1 MNLEKIGI
9 FISEMRKQKGLT
21 QQELASK
28 LHLSNRTISK
38 WECGKG
44 IPDSSVMMELCDVLG
59 ISVNELLSGEKLS
72 GENYIS
78 KADENVIA
86 LIAEPEYSYKKERLS
101 VLRSI
106 ALGLILLLFTVFF
119 MFLNVVGAAQFL
131 DYFDIPSILGVVGCI
146 CISLLICGLS
156 KDFFRALKWSILPPK
171 DISKDNLLKAILS
184 VKVVALT
191 AVIAGMTSST
201 ASTIGALV
209 YTSPDNNAALPAA
222 LAVATL
228 GILYGCIIALFLMPV
243 LGKLRILQI
252 AKEEEDL

>member
-21 QQELASK
+21 QKELADK

-44 IPDSSVMMELCDVLG
+44 IPDSSVMVELCAALG

-86 LIAEPEYSYKKERLS
+86 LITEPEQSYKKERLS
-101 VLRSI
+101 ALRSI
-106 ALGLILLLFTVFF
+106 ALGLILFLFIIFSV
-119 MFLNVVGAAQFL
+119 FLNVMGATQIL
-131 DYFDIPSILGVVGCI
+131 TYFDLPSILSVIGCI
-146 CISLLICGLS
+146 CISLLICGLH
-156 KDFFRALKWSILPPK
+156 KYFFKAIKWSILTPM
-171 DISKDNLLKAILS
+171 DISNEELSKAILS

-191 AVIAGMTSST
+191 AVISGMIMST
-201 ASTIGALV
+201 ASTIAALV
-209 YTSPDNNAALPAA
+209 YTFQSNYPALPAA
-222 LAVATL
+222 LAVAM
-228 GILYGCIIALFLMPV
+228 AFAFV
-243 LGKLRILQI
+243 S
-252 AKEEEDL
+252 